1 MVKTKKNNLHLEV
14 SNDVDLEIETAST
27 TSRQRKIKGET
38 STNSSLIKAKP
49 KKSGSFLII
58 NGKEIPL
65 DNKSKSKLNKRT
77 VLKKNALK
85 KPKRTLKIKNP
96 KAPSTLKKRPVSS
109 KSTKRIVLEKS
120 ALKTPKRSLKMK
132 IKSPKASTR
141 KEKPI
146 TSKSA
151 KRMTLEKSARITKRG
166 SSKRKMTSSKVPSF
180 KSKKLMPFIII
191 KGENIPIKSI
201 PKSMKSKNL

>member
-27 TSRQRKIKGET
+27 TSRQRKVKGET
-38 STNSSLIKAKP
+38 STKTKNSSLIKAKP

-65 DNKSKSKLNKRT
+65 DNKSKLNKRT

-96 KAPSTLKKRPVSS
+96 KGQS
-109 KSTKRIVLEKS
+109 VLNQ
-120 ALKTPKRSLKMK
+120 P
-132 IKSPKASTR
+132 
-141 KEKPI
+141 
-146 TSKSA
+146 
-151 KRMTLEKSARITKRG
+151 RG
-166 SSKRKMTSSKVPSF
+166 
-180 KSKKLMPFIII
+180 
-191 KGENIPIKSI
+191 
-201 PKSMKSKNL
+201 